1 MSSFWFNLLTSHQNY
16 FIIDLLF
23 YIDRMTN
30 LGETAYIAEPK
41 VKTQQTLRQKDRI
54 LTKLWKVLGIIKK
67 ITSQNSSLFSVILHP
82 HVHLIACYEVSI
94 HLRLTPNIHGILDL
108 LFSFIWLDTQEAIF
122 KLLKRI
128 FQVK

>member
-67 ITSQNSSLFSVILHP
+67 ITSQNSSLFSVILNP
-82 HVHLIACYEVSI
+82 HVHLIACYEVII